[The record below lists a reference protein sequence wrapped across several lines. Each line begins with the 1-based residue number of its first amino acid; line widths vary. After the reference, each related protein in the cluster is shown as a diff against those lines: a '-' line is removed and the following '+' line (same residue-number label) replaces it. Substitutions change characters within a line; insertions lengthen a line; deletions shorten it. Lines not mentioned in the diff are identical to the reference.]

1 MTGKLSRENLVYS
14 IEMTSIPL
22 CMVQLSIL
30 KIVFLALN
38 QTLYMDLFPV
48 RKPQSSIIIVDVP
61 EYCGYSENKSVRE
74 F

>member
-38 QTLYMDLFPV
+38 QTFYVISQTASTPHL
-48 RKPQSSIIIVDVP
+48 IH
-61 EYCGYSENKSVRE
+61 N
-74 F
+74 